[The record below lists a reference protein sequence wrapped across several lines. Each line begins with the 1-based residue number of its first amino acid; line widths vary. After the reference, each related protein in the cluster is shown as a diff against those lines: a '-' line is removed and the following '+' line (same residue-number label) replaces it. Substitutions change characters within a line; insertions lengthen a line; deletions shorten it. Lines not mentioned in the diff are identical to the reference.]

1 MSNIELFKFFYH
13 KNILLITCYFL
24 NWLNL
29 YFIRCWLLNLF
40 RSQYISRNLKRFT
53 NRILNLFIFFVYF
66 SQIFKKIDC
75 LHYRM
80 GAIKNIFRE
89 FKLFQL
95 AYYFSERAV
104 EIILDLVIGSPW
116 NILRYFSPLVA
127 MNLMGLYEYLFFIL
141 VPLSLLDHL
150 I

>member
-1 MSNIELFKFFYH
+1 MLWHIRLVGPVEVEAGYGVGVVAAELGCASVAEQVAVNSF
-13 KNILLITCYFL
+13 
-24 NWLNL
+24 
-29 YFIRCWLLNLF
+29 
-40 RSQYISRNLKRFT
+40 
-53 NRILNLFIFFVYF
+53 FIFFVYF
-66 SQIFKKIDC
+66 SQVFKEVYC

-116 NILRYFSPLVA
+116 NILRDFSPLVA

>member
-1 MSNIELFKFFYH
+1 
-13 KNILLITCYFL
+13 
-24 NWLNL
+24 
-29 YFIRCWLLNLF
+29 
-40 RSQYISRNLKRFT
+40 
-53 NRILNLFIFFVYF
+53 
-66 SQIFKKIDC
+66 
-75 LHYRM
+75 M

-116 NILRYFSPLVA
+116 NILRDFSPLVA